1 MQQQHNNNNTLQL
14 QWKLN
19 NNNKEKNNN
28 SSKSKRSQKSN
39 NNSKNNKNYALR
51 AGSIQKR
58 IEVEHRKKE
67 PKKRGPKP
75 RPRPQPMSKYRRKT
89 ANLRERERM
98 GEINNAFERLRAQI
112 PAPIA
117 SIESERVGPKL
128 EKMTK
133 INILHVTI
141 NYIKALESILD
152 TGDAGV
158 QVYGTSVVQSP
169 FIPLPKCAETIL
181 TSSVENKT
189 SARPKKIRRKNSV
202 NLSKVDKIKKR
213 TKKPSSSGASTT
225 STASSS
231 SSEDSGISLL
241 EADSDMAEVKYEADY
256 DESDFICPDWT
267 ELTSTLEFP
276 YTDTKPQP
284 VIAEQPAGSR
294 GNLDTLLASTAAMSS
309 HITPTPRP
317 VLQPINKQINRQISF
332 PDLGGCGDLFSDL
345 NSSFDSMEEGISFV
359 TNDDPFELVF

>member
-1 MQQQHNNNNTLQL
+1 MQQQHNNNTLQL

-19 NNNKEKNNN
+19 NNKEKNN
-28 SSKSKRSQKSN
+28 SSKSKRSQKSSN
-39 NNSKNNKNYALR
+39 TGKNNKNYALR
-51 AGSIQKR
+51 AGSIKKR

-98 GEINNAFERLRAQI
+98 GEINNAFERLRARI

-169 FIPLPKCAETIL
+169 FIPLPKCAEAIL
-181 TSSVENKT
+181 TAPIENKT
-189 SARPKKIRRKNSV
+189 AASRQKKIRRKTPT
-202 NLSKVDKIKKR
+202 NLAKTDKIKKR

-241 EADSDMAEVKYEADY
+241 EPDSEMMEAEAKYEADN
-256 DESDFICPDWT
+256 DSDFICPDWT

-276 YTDTKPQP
+276 YTDTKP
-284 VIAEQPAGSR
+284 VIIEQPAVR
-294 GNLDTLLASTAAMSS
+294 GNMDTLLASTAAISN
-309 HITPTPRP
+309 HITPRP
-317 VLQPINKQINRQISF
+317 VLQPVNKQMNRQISF

-345 NSSFDSMEEGISFV
+345 NSSFDSMEEGISF
-359 TNDDPFELVF
+359 TTSDDTFELVF